1 MEACVK
7 AAVDAAGRI
16 DVFGQQNIAPT
27 TTNGGFEAGIARS
40 FANAPGAEVVATGS
54 WPKLIVTRAGSS
66 QAPNGTYR
74 LVIAHTVT
82 FPISLN

>member
-1 MEACVK
+1 MSVLNSSGTSIWPGPVAYSCPLMI
-7 AAVDAAGRI
+7 G
-16 DVFGQQNIAPT
+16 
-27 TTNGGFEAGIARS
+27 ARL
-40 FANAPGAEVVATGS
+40 APGAEVVATGS

-74 LVIAHTVT
+74 LVIANTVT